1 MVVSTYSSGSYGSS
15 GVSIS
20 AARDIEENEM
30 LINNTSA
37 FAFMHH

>member
-20 AARDIEENEM
+20 AARVREENEM
-30 LINNTSA
+30 MINNDIMILLVFS
-37 FAFMHH
+37 